1 MFMPLQVEV
10 AHTLPL
16 PLAWT
21 AAVQNAAAS
30 YGTMASPAR
39 VALVSVTV
47 GDTHIGGRLLGAL
60 VPYVVISAVVIG
72 ALFFV
77 VLMP

>member
-1 MFMPLQVEV
+1 
-10 AHTLPL
+10 
-16 PLAWT
+16 
-21 AAVQNAAAS
+21 
-30 YGTMASPAR
+30 MASPAR